1 MDKTAYLSVYDK
13 TGVEEFARGLEEL
26 GFEIY
31 ASGSTYK
38 LLAEAGI
45 EAE

>member
-13 TGVEEFARGLEEL
+13 TGLAEFAAGLEAL
-26 GFEIY
+26 GFDIY

-38 LLAEAGI
+38 FLKQADVDAE
-45 EAE
+45 